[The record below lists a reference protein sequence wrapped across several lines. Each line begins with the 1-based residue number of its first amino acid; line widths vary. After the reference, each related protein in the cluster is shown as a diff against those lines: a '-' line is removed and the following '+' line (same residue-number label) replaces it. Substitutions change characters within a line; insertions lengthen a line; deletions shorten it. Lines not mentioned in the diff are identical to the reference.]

1 MKLIMVLPGKR
12 AKSMRVQI
20 ADILSRYIQGSDSL
34 IEEINHNKQVG
45 PVQACSDLAQK
56 AAAGASQYNAMPHVS
71 YVYATKTPAFP
82 GLLKIGKTGDLNAR
96 LYGLNTSCAPLP
108 HVFVAIAPTFDNTR
122 DEKAFQAFFSVARRE
137 GEFFELGE
145 ADLIAYFASHITA
158 QFNVELAE
166 HMARAPPA

>member
-1 MKLIMVLPGKR
+1 
-12 AKSMRVQI
+12 
-20 ADILSRYIQGSDSL
+20 
-34 IEEINHNKQVG
+34 
-45 PVQACSDLAQK
+45 
-56 AAAGASQYNAMPHVS
+56 
-71 YVYATKTPAFP
+71 
-82 GLLKIGKTGDLNAR
+82 
-96 LYGLNTSCAPLP
+96 
-108 HVFVAIAPTFDNTR
+108 VFVAIAPTFDNTR